1 MATEK
6 PTLPAPEEQVS
17 PAAED
22 AQANPAVTAR
32 VPEPEMPAA
41 GPAAEASAA
50 AEEPVAEVADAPAE
64 SAVTETPAAE
74 ASAGVAEAPAA
85 ETPAEEAAAERISGE
100 EAAPRAKRARIKP
113 AAGPEVAESEED
125 ASRDVQVDFADEE
138 AALAAQNAGLEIE
151 GATPEEEAAEELAA
165 QKPEEDK
172 FAGKGKEELVA
183 LFARMLEEQPVQSIR
198 RDVEALKIAFYRIR
212 RAEVEAARRRFVE
225 EGGAEEDFAPS
236 VDGAE
241 IQLKEQFKEY
251 RRRRDAFIANL
262 EAEKEAN
269 LKVKQAIIEE
279 LKELVNSDETLN
291 HTFNKFRELQQRWKD
306 TGIVPQQHVKDLWE
320 TYNLHV
326 ENFYSFIKI
335 NKELRDL
342 DLKKNYEQKVAL
354 CEQAEA
360 LVLEPSVVE
369 AFHKLQ
375 KLHDEWRETGPV
387 ANEYKEALWE
397 RFKAASSRINKQHQE
412 HFETLKGEQVKNLEL
427 KTGLCVAT
435 EELSS
440 QPLTT
445 RKEWNRASDRLL
457 EIQKTWKTIGFAPK
471 KDNNRIYERFR
482 TACDRFFEAKRQFY
496 AGMKTEMEHNL
507 QLKIEIC
514 EAAESLMNSEEW
526 KKATDELIA
535 LQARWKEIG
544 AVSRRHS
551 DAIWKR
557 FRAACDKFFERKASH
572 FASVDG
578 EHEENLRQKL
588 ALLDEMAA
596 GYEVIREFQ
605 RRWGEIGF
613 VPIKQKDAV
622 QKKYKA
628 AVDALFNTLRGSERD
643 RSMNRFREKVSTLKS
658 AGSNRLR
665 SERERL
671 YNKVRQLEQEIGLL
685 ENNIGFFAKSK
696 NAEALV
702 ADVKAKIDRAR
713 EEMAAAIEKV
723 KLIDR
728 QAQEENQE
736 HNENK

>member
-6 PTLPAPEEQVS
+6 PNLPAPEEQVS
-17 PAAED
+17 PVAED
-22 AQANPAVTAR
+22 VQAAPETAADAVQ
-32 VPEPEMPAA
+32 PEL
-41 GPAAEASAA
+41 S
-50 AEEPVAEVADAPAE
+50 APAE
-64 SAVTETPAAE
+64 TQADPAQ
-74 ASAGVAEAPAA
+74 
-85 ETPAEEAAAERISGE
+85 
-100 EAAPRAKRARIKP
+100 PRPKRARIKP
-113 AAGPEVAESEED
+113 VAEPVETEADED
-125 ASRDVQVDFADEE
+125 EAPANVEVDFSDED
-138 AALAAQNAGLEIE
+138 AALAARSAGLELDE
-151 GATPEEEAAEELAA
+151 ATAEEDAAERAA
-165 QKPEEDK
+165 GEESSEDR
-172 FAGKGKEELVA
+172 FAGKSKEELVG

-198 RDVEALKIAFYRIR
+198 RDVEALKIAFYRLR

-225 EGGAEEDFAPS
+225 EGGAEKDFTPA
-236 VDGAE
+236 VDGVE
-241 IQLKEQFKEY
+241 TQLKELFREY
-251 RRRRDAFIANL
+251 RRRRDEFIANL
-262 EAEKEAN
+262 EAEKERN
-269 LKVKQAIIEE
+269 LKIKLEIIEE

-291 HTFNKFRELQQRWKD
+291 HTFTKFRELQQRWKE
-306 TGIVPQQHVKDLWE
+306 TGIVPQQQVKDLWE

-326 ENFYSFIKI
+326 ENFYNFIKI

-360 LVLEPSVVE
+360 LLLEPSIVE

-412 HFETLKGEQVKNLEL
+412 HFEALKAEQVKNLGL
-427 KTGLCVAT
+427 KTELCVAT
-435 EELSS
+435 EELAA

-496 AGMKTEMEHNL
+496 AGVKAEMEHNL
-507 QLKIEIC
+507 QLKLELC
-514 EAAESLMNSEEW
+514 EAAESLSGSEEW

-535 LQARWKEIG
+535 LQARWKQIG
-544 AVSRRHS
+544 AVARRHS
-551 DAIWKR
+551 DAVWKR
-557 FRAACDKFFERKASH
+557 FRAACDKFFERKSAH
-572 FASVDG
+572 FASVDD
-578 EHEENLRQKL
+578 EHEENLRRKL
-588 ALLDEMAA
+588 ALLDEMEAA
-596 GYEVIREFQ
+596 DVKAGGYEVIRDFQ

-613 VPIKQKDAV
+613 VPIKRKDAV
-622 QKKYKA
+622 QKRYKA
-628 AVDALFNTLRGSERD
+628 AVDALFSVLRGSERD
-643 RSMNRFREKVSTLKS
+643 RSMDCFREKVSTLKAS
-658 AGSNRLR
+658 GDRRLR

-671 YNKVRQLEQEIGLL
+671 YNKVRQLEQEIALL

-702 ADVKAKIDRAR
+702 ADVRAKIDRAR
-713 EEMAAAIEKV
+713 GEMAAAIEKV

-728 QAQEENQE
+728 QAQEEGGEPQKE
-736 HNENK
+736 